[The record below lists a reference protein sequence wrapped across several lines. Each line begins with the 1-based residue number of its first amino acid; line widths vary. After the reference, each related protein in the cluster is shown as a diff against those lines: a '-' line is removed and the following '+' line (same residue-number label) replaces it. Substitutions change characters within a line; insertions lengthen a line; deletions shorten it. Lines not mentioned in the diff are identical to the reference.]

1 VKGNGEQMKNNELV
15 HKLIYLL
22 KKKNHPL
29 SEMQH
34 FDQGENGILQTL
46 YVYEQNKEKELTPSE
61 LSKIQQLSSGRIAT
75 TLKTLEKKQL
85 IERTTDGEDKRRSI
99 VQLTKKGREVAEKII
114 KITLQKFENIVEK
127 LGEQDALEFIRI
139 LKRLAE

>member
-1 VKGNGEQMKNNELV
+1 MNNNELV
-15 HKLIYLL
+15 YKLIYLL

-29 SEMQH
+29 SEMH
-34 FDQGENGILQTL
+34 SFEQGENGILQTL
-46 YVYEQNKEKELTPSE
+46 YTYEQTKEKEITPSE

-85 IERTTDGEDKRRSI
+85 IERTTDGVDKRRSI
-99 VQLTKKGREVAEKII
+99 IQLTEKGRKMAEKII
-114 KITLQKFENIVEK
+114 KTTSQKLEHIIEK

>member
-1 VKGNGEQMKNNELV
+1 MKNNELAR
-15 HKLIYLL
+15 KLIYIF

-29 SEMQH
+29 VEMQN

-46 YVYEQNKEKELTPSE
+46 YTYEQFEKKELTPGE
-61 LSKIQQLSSGRIAT
+61 LSRIQQLSSGRIAT

-85 IERTTDGEDKRRSI
+85 IERITDRIDKRKSI
-99 VQLTKKGREVAEKII
+99 IQLTHKGREVAEKII
-114 KITLQKFENIVEK
+114 KITSKKFEKIIDK

>member
-1 VKGNGEQMKNNELV
+1 MKNNDLV

-29 SEMQH
+29 LEMH
-34 FDQGENGILQTL
+34 CFDQGENGILQTL
-46 YVYEQNKEKELTPSE
+46 YVYEQNQEKELTPSE
-61 LSKIQQLSSGRIAT
+61 LSRIQQLSSGRIAT

-85 IERTTDGEDKRRSI
+85 IERNIDYVDKRRSI
-99 VQLTKKGREVAEKII
+99 IQLTEKGREVAEKII
-114 KITLQKFENIVEK
+114 KITMQKFENIVEK

>member
-1 VKGNGEQMKNNELV
+1 MKNNELV

-29 SEMQH
+29 SEMH
-34 FDQGENGILQTL
+34 YFDQGEKGILQTL
-46 YVYEQNKEKELTPSE
+46 YVYEQTKEKELTPSE
-61 LSKIQQLSSGRIAT
+61 LSRIQQLSSGRIAT

-85 IERTTDGEDKRRSI
+85 IERNIDRIDKRRSI
-99 VQLTKKGREVAEKII
+99 IQLTEKGREMAEKII
-114 KITLQKFENIVEK
+114 KITVQKFENIVEK